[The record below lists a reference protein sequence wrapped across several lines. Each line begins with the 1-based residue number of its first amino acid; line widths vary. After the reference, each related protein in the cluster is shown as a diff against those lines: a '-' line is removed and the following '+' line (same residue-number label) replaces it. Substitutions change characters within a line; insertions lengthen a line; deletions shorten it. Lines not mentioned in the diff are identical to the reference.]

1 MAGRAAG
8 LFVFSFASFLV
19 KADKGEMV
27 RAALSNGTI
36 TRTITRAM
44 DGIENVAVATFK
56 ARC

>member
-1 MAGRAAG
+1 MAERAVG

-36 TRTITRAM
+36 TRAM